1 VAVSTS
7 QYAHVAARV
16 IISVIDPALARRDV
30 ARDDI
35 GDVDSDVVSASSP
48 KLSSSSSTSPSSASS
63 STRLGEP

>member
-1 VAVSTS
+1 
-7 QYAHVAARV
+7 V